1 MAGSLCTAL
10 ATIAVL
16 LSLSVRSQAVC
27 PPVFNYPPPYGG
39 ESVKMP
45 ALYAM
50 QDKGNYSIFLWALNV
65 SSECSSITFL
75 AIKKLSLSRIHSW
88 MCGSLA

>member
-1 MAGSLCTAL
+1 MMGRMYTAI
-10 ATIAVL
+10 ATIAVVL
-16 LSLSVRSQAVC
+16 CLSGCTQAVC
-27 PPVFNYPPPYGG
+27 PPVFDYPPLYGG

-65 SSECSSITFL
+65 SSECELMSFL
-75 AIKKLSLSRIHSW
+75 APENLIISR
-88 MCGSLA
+88 